1 MTEHQNDPSGQQP
14 SYGQQPSSGD
24 QPSYGQQPSYGDQ
37 PSYGQQSSYGQQ
49 PSYGDQS
56 SYGQPEYGQPTYGQP
71 AYGQQPQYAAAPYG
85 QQPAYG
91 GYGQPVPG
99 GRPARPGGVVASAV
113 FGFIFGALG
122 VLVTIL
128 FFFGAAAAGG
138 ASAELDEQLP
148 GFGDVAGFAAGLFVV
163 FGILA
168 LAWTVLM
175 IWGSVWALTGRSR
188 VLQIVAGSI
197 SIAVTLF
204 MFLGGLSNASEN
216 GAAGGLILGLVL
228 LIVAILIVVLV
239 SNRTAGQ
246 FFAANRALRGR

>member
-1 MTEHQNDPSGQQP
+1 MTEHENESPGQSPSYGQQQPGYGEQP
-14 SYGQQPSSGD
+14 SYGQQPG
-24 QPSYGQQPSYGDQ
+24 YGDQ
-37 PSYGQQSSYGQQ
+37 PSYGQQ

-56 SYGQPEYGQPTYGQP
+56 SYGQQPAYGQA

-99 GRPARPGGVVASAV
+99 GRPARPGGVVASSV

-138 ASAELDEQLP
+138 ASSQLDDEIP
-148 GFGDVAGFAAGLFVV
+148 GFGDLASAAAGVFVV

-197 SIAVTLF
+197 SIAVTGI
-204 MFLGGLSNASEN
+204 MFLGGVSNASDN
-216 GAAGGLILGLVL
+216 GGAGGVVLGLVL
-228 LIVAILIVVLV
+228 LVVAILIVVLV
-239 SNRTAGQ
+239 SNRAAGQ